1 MSNIHPSA
9 IVSPKAELADDVTV
23 GPFTIIEDDVIIG
36 KGSNIASSVVL
47 ASGARLGENVTVAI
61 GAVIGT
67 KPQDLKFKGE
77 KTVANIGD
85 NTTIREYATVNRG
98 TAQSGHTS
106 VGRNCL
112 LMAYSHCGHD
122 CHIGDNVIMGNCATL
137 AGHVEIHDFA
147 ILSGVLP
154 VHQFVKIGAHS
165 IIGGGFRVPQDVCP
179 YALAAGYPLK
189 VAGVNKIGLQRRGFT
204 PETIKAIR
212 QTFKLLFF
220 AGLNTTQAVAAIK
233 DDMEII
239 PEIQTI
245 LDFIAASNRGL
256 MK

>member
-1 MSNIHPSA
+1 MSKIHPTA

-23 GPFTIIEDDVIIG
+23 GPFTIIEDDVVIG
-36 KGSNIASSVVL
+36 QGTTIASSAVL
-47 ASGARLGENVTVAI
+47 ASGARLGENVSI
-61 GAVIGT
+61 FSGAVIGT
-67 KPQDLKFKGE
+67 VPQDLKFKGE
-77 KTVANIGD
+77 KTQAIIGD
-85 NTTIREYATVNRG
+85 YSTIREYATVNRG
-98 TAQSGHTS
+98 TAESGRTS
-106 VGRNCL
+106 VGKHCL

-122 CHIGDNVIMGNCATL
+122 CHLGDNVIMGNAATL

-165 IIGGGFRVPQDVCP
+165 IIGGGFRVPKDICP

-189 VAGVNKIGLQRRGFT
+189 ISGVNRVGLQRRGFK
-204 PETIKAIR
+204 PEVIKAIR
-212 QTFKLLFF
+212 QAFKLLFNS
-220 AGLNTTQAVAAIK
+220 GLNTTQAVDVIK
-233 DDMEII
+233 NDMAII

-256 MK
+256 TK

>member
-1 MSNIHPSA
+1 MSKIHPTA
-9 IVSPKAELADDVTV
+9 IVSPRAELADDVEV
-23 GPFTIIEDDVIIG
+23 GPFTIIEDDVVIG
-36 KGSNIASSVVL
+36 KGSTIASSVVL
-47 ASGARLGENVTVAI
+47 ASGARLGENVSI
-61 GAVIGT
+61 FSGAVVGT
-67 KPQDLKFKGE
+67 VPQDLKFKGE

-85 NTTIREYATVNRG
+85 KTTIREYATVNRG
-98 TAQSGHTS
+98 TAESGHTS
-106 VGRNCL
+106 VGKNCL

-122 CHIGDNVIMGNCATL
+122 CHLGDHVIMGNCATL
-137 AGHVEIHDFA
+137 AGHVEIHDYA

-189 VAGVNKIGLQRRGFT
+189 VAGGNKIGLQRRGFK
-204 PETIKAIR
+204 PEVINAIKQA
-212 QTFKLLFF
+212 FKLLFF
-220 AGLNTTQAVAAIK
+220 SGLNTTQAVEAIK
-233 DDMEII
+233 SDIETIH
-239 PEIQTI
+239 EIQTI